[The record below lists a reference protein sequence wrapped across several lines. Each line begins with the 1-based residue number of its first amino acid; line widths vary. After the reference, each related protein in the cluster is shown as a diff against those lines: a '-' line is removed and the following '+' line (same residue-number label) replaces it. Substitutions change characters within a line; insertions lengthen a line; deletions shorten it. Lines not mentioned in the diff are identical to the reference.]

1 MTYLLYGVGAVALI
15 MLSYI
20 AAPRLMTV
28 EYGADVALV
37 RTAREADT
45 EPEQDTPPPPDT
57 RPVIDHVPLPM
68 PVKAAYMTACVAG
81 THDFRDR
88 VVTLVADTELNTL
101 IIDIKDYSGTISFP
115 PQSDEWKPAWDAAK
129 CGTADMQQFIAALHE
144 KGIFV
149 IGRITVFQD
158 PFYAPLHPE
167 LAVKK
172 ADGTTVW
179 RDRKGLSFIDVGSR
193 PYWDHLIMLA
203 RDAYTI
209 GFDELNFDY
218 VRYPSDGNMTDIA
231 FTQSKHYEGDV
242 DKQANLEEFF
252 RYLNS
257 KLDDESLFAAVR
269 HENTGRASS
278 TPWTSADLFGMT
290 TTNYDDLSIGQVQDR
305 AAPYF
310 DFIAPMVYPSH
321 YPKTPSGQYA
331 TGEAVLQQFATDFP
345 IIQHLLT
352 YRELTKLQN
361 TYIDG
366 LQKKIGPD
374 GKIHTTYSQAA
385 VLTGRLSSS
394 NPNLQNIPVTSALGK
409 QIKACFVA
417 SEGMTLI
424 AFDYSQQELRILA
437 HLSQDETLLQAFR
450 EGRDIHKV
458 TAAQIFSVAY
468 EAVTKEQRSAAKT
481 INFGIV
487 YGMGSYGLSQ
497 QLKIPLEE
505 ADLFIQGFYANFP
518 GIKRFFDELLKTGK
532 ERNYI
537 ETILGRRRYVQ
548 QPGKTKGF
556 IDNNLRRELI
566 NFPIQGSAADF
577 VKKAMVEIDKN
588 ILQKQPEVKLLLQ
601 IHDELV
607 FEVKKE
613 LAEEVQN
620 PIKEIMESVVKL
632 NVPVKVE
639 VNFGK
644 NWGDIH

>member
-1 MTYLLYGVGAVALI
+1 MTVVWDFKSQIENFKNAMPKGIWDCLLAEYILSEGRYPLTQSVTLERYGVSTLEELAVLQQAALEKQPQLLQLYRDI
-15 MLSYI
+15 ELPLSKVLWQMEQHGI
-20 AAPRLMTV
+20 CIDQGRLQKVGV
-28 EYGADVALV
+28 EIKKQ
-37 RTAREADT
+37 T
-45 EPEQDTPPPPDT
+45 E
-57 RPVIDHVPLPM
+57 
-68 PVKAAYMTACVAG
+68 ACVAEIMKE
-81 THDFRDR
+81 FK
-88 VVTLVADTELNTL
+88 VAINL
-101 IIDIKDYSGTISFP
+101 SS
-115 PQSDEWKPAWDAAK
+115 PAQVGNVLAA
-129 CGTADMQQFIAALHE
+129 QF
-144 KGIFV
+144 KV
-149 IGRITVFQD
+149 
-158 PFYAPLHPE
+158 PL
-167 LAVKK
+167 
-172 ADGTTVW
+172 
-179 RDRKGLSFIDVGSR
+179 
-193 PYWDHLIMLA
+193 
-203 RDAYTI
+203 
-209 GFDELNFDY
+209 
-218 VRYPSDGNMTDIA
+218 
-231 FTQSKHYEGDV
+231 
-242 DKQANLEEFF
+242 
-252 RYLNS
+252 
-257 KLDDESLFAAVR
+257 
-269 HENTGRASS
+269 
-278 TPWTSADLFGMT
+278 
-290 TTNYDDLSIGQVQDR
+290 
-305 AAPYF
+305 
-310 DFIAPMVYPSH
+310 
-321 YPKTPSGQYA
+321 PKTPSGQYA

-607 FEVKKE
+607 FEMPRVPDGTRRLSE
-613 LAEEVQN
+613 ISSQMMGVYNLA
-620 PIKEIMESVVKL
+620 
-632 NVPVKVE
+632 VPMDVDVKVGE
-639 VNFGK
+639 R
-644 NWGDIH
+644 WGSLEKVEI